1 MSLSRKQ
8 FLKFLGF
15 GGVAAGAFGPSR
27 LAGAAMSAT
36 TRSSG
41 TTESGKHR
49 IKDIEIYAFDVP
61 LVAPFRISIG
71 EMSAANDVLV
81 RVRTDS
87 GLVGIGEACPF
98 PPITG
103 ETQATNIAAAK
114 AIRDML
120 LGKDALAIDDALKLI
135 GAIVHSNPSTVAAFD
150 MALFDILGQAAG
162 LPVYRLLGGA
172 KSTFESDITTGLDTP
187 EAMAA
192 GAKKHA
198 DLGYRTLKVKIG
210 LDPDQDFERLRAVRE
225 AVGDAI
231 TIRIDANQGYTVPQ
245 AIYALKKIDKLR
257 IQLCEQPVLASD
269 VAGLKEVRDES
280 PIPIMADEACFL
292 PADALKLV
300 RAEACDFM
308 NIKIMKAGGILNAV
322 RIAHIADAANMRCM
336 VGCMLETRIALTAAA
351 HVVASQANIVYADL
365 DGNAEHTLDPV
376 VGGMTTKGG
385 IVTMP
390 EKPGLGCDIDPAFLK
405 KLVKV

>member
-8 FLKFLGF
+8 FLKVFGLG
-15 GGVAAGAFGPSR
+15 GLAAGAFGPGR
-27 LAGAAMSAT
+27 LAGAIRDSAT
-36 TRSSG
+36 AATAGSA
-41 TTESGKHR
+41 KHK

-87 GLVGIGEACPF
+87 GLIGIGEACPF

-103 ETQATNIAAAK
+103 ETQATNVAAAK

-120 LGKDALAIDDALKLI
+120 IGKDPLAIDAALRLI
-135 GAIVHSNPSTVAAFD
+135 GALVHSNPSTVAAFD
-150 MALFDILGQAAG
+150 MALFDILGQSAG
-162 LPVYRLLGGA
+162 LPLYRLLGGD
-172 KSTFESDITTGLDTP
+172 KSTFESDITTGIDTP
-187 EAMAA
+187 EAMAS

-198 DLGYRTLKVKIG
+198 GMGYKTLKVKIG

-225 AVGDAI
+225 AVGDGI
-231 TIRIDANQGYTVPQ
+231 TLRIDANQGYTVPQ
-245 AIYALKKIDKLR
+245 AIYALKKFEKLR
-257 IQLCEQPVLASD
+257 IQLVEQPVLASD
-269 VAGLKEVRDES
+269 ISGLKTVRAES
-280 PIPIMADEACFL
+280 PIPIMADESCFL

-308 NIKIMKAGGILNAV
+308 NIKIMKAGGILNAI

-336 VGCMLETRIALTAAA
+336 VGCMLESRIALTAAA

-365 DGNAEHTLDPV
+365 DGNAEHTIDPV
-376 VGGMTTKGG
+376 VGGMTTKSG